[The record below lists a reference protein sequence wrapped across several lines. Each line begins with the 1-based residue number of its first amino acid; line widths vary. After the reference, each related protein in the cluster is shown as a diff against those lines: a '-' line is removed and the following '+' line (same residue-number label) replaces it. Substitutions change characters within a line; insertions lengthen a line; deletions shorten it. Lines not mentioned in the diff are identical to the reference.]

1 MATTALFA
9 EILVVGLLA
18 LPWMVLAISSA
29 AGLQLPT
36 SVDSGWWDGIA
47 LAEGLTLAYAAGII
61 VDRLGDAIFDPWD
74 EAISRSERRARSARP
89 NAAPSYPDRPALR
102 FQLMRSAPAIA
113 MEFLDYARS
122 RRRILRGV
130 ATNSVFTL
138 LVGIGELAA
147 GSVAVP
153 RRLLIV
159 LMVVAGTLGIG
170 GVLAWWHIGA
180 MYFQRSLVAYDTY
193 VATSPSGGAAQ

>member
-18 LPWMVLAISSA
+18 LPWMVLAITSA

-36 SVDSGWWDGIA
+36 SVGASWWDGMA
-47 LAEGLTLAYAAGII
+47 VGEGLALAYAAGII

-89 NAAPSYPDRPALR
+89 NAASSYPDRPVLR

-130 ATNSVFTL
+130 ATNGVFTL
-138 LVGIGELAA
+138 VVGIVDLVA

-159 LMVVAGTLGIG
+159 LMAVAGTLGIG
-170 GVLAWWHIGA
+170 AVLAWWHIGA

-193 VATSPSGGAAQ
+193 VTTLPSDGGAR